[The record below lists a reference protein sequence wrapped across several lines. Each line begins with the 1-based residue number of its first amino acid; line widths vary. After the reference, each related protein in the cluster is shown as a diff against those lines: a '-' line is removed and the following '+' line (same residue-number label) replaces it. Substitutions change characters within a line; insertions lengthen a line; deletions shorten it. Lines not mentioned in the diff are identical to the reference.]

1 MNKSTNHSFSN
12 TLRLLLMASLVIVLT
27 LGTVQTARAIVAPA
41 PVDLGAATPFA
52 ILTKAGI
59 SNVPTSRITGDLGV
73 SPIAATAITGFS
85 LIAYP
90 TNTYSISSQVSGK
103 IYAANYAS
111 PTPANLTTAV
121 SNMETAYTD
130 AAGRPAGFTELYAG
144 DLSGKTLAPG
154 VYKWGTGVLI
164 TTDVTLA
171 GPADA
176 VWIFQIAGNLTV
188 GSGAKVLLSGGAQAR
203 NIFWQVGGGAGVEI
217 GTTAH
222 FEGTILAAT
231 AIHLRT
237 GASLNGRALAQ
248 TAVTLEKNTIVIPKF
263 IVNLSKA
270 FKSLAALDGWV
281 LESTETS
288 DMGGTRNS
296 AATTFYLGDDAA
308 NKQYRAILHF
318 DTSSLPNTAVIT
330 SVTLKINAQG
340 LVGTD
345 PFITHGSL
353 LVDIRKPFFGTNY
366 LLENSDFQALASSS
380 AVAAFNVTPVS
391 NWYSAEVDSAGYPYI
406 NLTGATQFRL
416 RFATDDNNN
425 LIADYMTFY
434 SGNAVLAMR
443 PQLIVGYYVP

>member
-27 LGTVQTARAIVAPA
+27 LGTVQTAQAIVAPA

-345 PFITHGSL
+345 PFVTHGSL

-434 SGNAVLAMR
+434 SGNAALAMR